1 MKILLIG
8 ANGTIG
14 SAVARELEQRH
25 EVVRIGRTSGDFQV
39 DISDSQSIRALF
51 EKTGRFDALVCAA
64 GNVTFAPLGE
74 MTAEHFSLGLEDK
87 LMGQVNLLLIG
98 REYANDGASF
108 TFTTGVLSHDPIRS
122 GASAALVNGAIDSF
136 VRAAAIELPRGLR
149 VNSISPTCCWK
160 PWAATRP
167 TSAASSRCRRPTW
180 PWPTPRVWKACRP
193 ARPTASAKPVCA
205 KAGLCG
211 SWLACAGVLPNHTRL
226 LGLFASKPAPTVD
239 GAAAFNPGLWWPGG
253 LRNVSDFRLE
263 AQ

>member
-98 REYANDGASF
+98 REFANDGASF
-108 TFTTGVLSHDPIRS
+108 TFTSGIISDEPIRFGS
-122 GASAALVNGAIDSF
+122 SASLVNAAIDGF
-136 VRAAAIELPRGLR
+136 VRGAAIELPRGLR
-149 VNSISPTCCWK
+149 VNAVSPTVVEESMEVYASYFRGFK
-160 PWAATRP
+160 PIPAAE
-167 TSAASSRCRRPTW
+167 AALAYAKSVEGAQTGQVYK
-180 PWPTPRVWKACRP
+180 PR
-193 ARPTASAKPVCA
+193 
-205 KAGLCG
+205 
-211 SWLACAGVLPNHTRL
+211 
-226 LGLFASKPAPTVD
+226 
-239 GAAAFNPGLWWPGG
+239 
-253 LRNVSDFRLE
+253 
-263 AQ
+263 